1 VFAWRETV
9 GEVGFAVTDRAG
21 GAGAPPYDAL
31 NLAGHVGDDPSV
43 VARNRALVAG
53 ALGVAPDR
61 LVTATQVHGR
71 DVVVVDGPLVGPPPT
86 ADALVTR
93 TPGLVLAALVA
104 DCTPVLL
111 ADPEAGV
118 VGVAHAGRPGLVAGI
133 VPAVLDVMRAQGAR
147 RLVARVGPSVC
158 GRCYEVPAAMRDEV
172 AGVAPE
178 ARARSWTGT
187 PALDVAA
194 GVVAQLAD
202 EVADLQWLHGC
213 TREDDRWFS
222 YRRAGTTG
230 RFAGLA
236 WLAP

>member
-1 VFAWRETV
+1 VLAWRETV
-9 GEVGFAVTDRAG
+9 GDVGFAVTDRAG
-21 GAGAPPYDAL
+21 GVGTPPHDTL

-43 VARNRALVAG
+43 VARNRALVAA
-53 ALGVAPDR
+53 ALGVPPDR
-61 LVTATQVHGR
+61 MVTANQVHGR
-71 DVVVVDGPLVGPPPT
+71 VVVVVDGPLDGPPPT

-93 TPGLVLAALVA
+93 TRGLVLATLVA

-118 VGVAHAGRPGLVAGI
+118 VGVAHAGRPGLAAGVI
-133 VPAVLDVMRAQGAR
+133 PAVLAALRAQGAR

-158 GRCYEVPAAMRDEV
+158 GRCYEVPAALRDEV
-172 AGVAPE
+172 AAVVPE
-178 ARARSWTGT
+178 ARTRSWTGT

-202 EVADLQWLHGC
+202 EVADLQWLPGC

-222 YRRAGTTG
+222 YRRAHTTG